1 MAERASSAA
10 KPVPVPAELA
20 ERLAQ
25 EKPLL
30 RQAFPAATIDTGT
43 LTLTL
48 AAHPLPPGWS
58 RQRTEV
64 LVAIPVNYP
73 AGQPDNVCVRP
84 DLTLTS
90 GGAPGNCQGIQT
102 HAGRPWLQLS
112 YHVHPADWRPRA
124 DPEAGST
131 LADYL
136 AGALTR
142 LDEAS

>member
-1 MAERASSAA
+1 VAE
-10 KPVPVPAELA
+10 PVLVPQLVLTQLR
-20 ERLAQ
+20 ERLAH
-25 EKPLL
+25 EEPLL
-30 RQAFPAATIDTGT
+30 HRTFPTAVLDAET
-43 LTLTL
+43 LTVTL
-48 AAHPLPPGWS
+48 AAHQLPPGWS
-58 RQRTEV
+58 QQRTEV

-90 GGAPGNCQGIQT
+90 GAAPGNCQGIQT

>member
-1 MAERASSAA
+1 VADPAG
-10 KPVPVPAELA
+10 VPAAVPGWLR
-20 ERLAQ
+20 ERLAR
-25 EKPLL
+25 EEPLL
-30 RQAFPAATIDTGT
+30 RQAFPAAAIDVET
-43 LTLTL
+43 LTVTL
-48 AAHPLPPGWS
+48 AEHPLPPGWS
-58 RQRTEV
+58 WRRTEV
-64 LVAIPVNYP
+64 LVPIPVNYP

-90 GGAPGNCQGIQT
+90 GAAPGNCQGIQT

-112 YHVHPADWRPRA
+112 YHVHPTDWRPRA
-124 DPEAGST
+124 DPAAGST

>member
-1 MAERASSAA
+1 M
-10 KPVPVPAELA
+10 PAELA

-25 EKPLL
+25 EEPLL
-30 RQAFPAATIDTGT
+30 RQAFPAATLDAGR

-48 AAHPLPPGWS
+48 PGHRLPAGWS
-58 RQRTEV
+58 RTRTEV
-64 LVAIPVNYP
+64 LVSIPVNYP

-84 DLTLTS
+84 DLTLT
-90 GGAPGNCQGIQT
+90 GGAAPGNCQGIQL

-124 DPEAGST
+124 DPAAGST

>member
-1 MAERASSAA
+1 MAE
-10 KPVPVPAELA
+10 PVPVPAELA

-30 RQAFPAATIDTGT
+30 RQAFPAATIDAEG

-48 AAHPLPPGWS
+48 ASHRLPPGWS
-58 RQRTEV
+58 RQHTEV
-64 LVAIPVNYP
+64 LIAIPVNYP

-90 GGAPGNCQGIQT
+90 GAVPGNCQGIQT

-124 DPEAGST
+124 DPAAGST

>member
-1 MAERASSAA
+1 MAASVL
-10 KPVPVPAELA
+10 VPQLVLA
-20 ERLAQ
+20 LLRERLAH
-25 EKPLL
+25 EEPLL
-30 RQAFPAATIDTGT
+30 LRAFPTAALDAEA
-43 LTLTL
+43 LTVTL
-48 AAHPLPPGWS
+48 AAHQLPPGWS

-90 GGAPGNCQGIQT
+90 GAAPGNCQGIQT

-112 YHVHPADWRPRA
+112 YHVHPADWRPKA